1 MHNLITATEK
11 KVGTKM
17 GLKEDFVAAK
27 DLGMLTL
34 RRMLK
39 ILENWTKSLIIC
51 SCRT

>member
-17 GLKEDFVAAK
+17 GLKGDFVATK

-34 RRMLK
+34 IRMLK
-39 ILENWTKSLIIC
+39 ISENWTKS
-51 SCRT
+51 

>member
-11 KVGTKM
+11 KVVTKM
-17 GLKEDFVAAK
+17 GLKEAFVDAK

-34 RRMLK
+34 RRMLM

-51 SCRT
+51 SYRT